1 MNVRGVEGKGKNGK
15 KKREGGRGGR
25 LARWR
30 EKNGHSEVGAMQP

>member
-1 MNVRGVEGKGKNGK
+1 MREKE

-30 EKNGHSEVGAMQP
+30 EKNGHTEVGAMQL